1 MQKRIE
7 DFLKFLAEEKDFSD
21 NTLAAYNNDLT
32 QFRQFL
38 QGEAILLSEKPVG
51 ARTENE
57 NNHAAVT
64 GNTKQSREKRSS
76 NGNGSNETASEH
88 PTNGGNG
95 GRAALLVNG
104 HNHESDYGP
113 ELEADEVENH
123 NGGRVVNGHDG
134 HLPTDDWARV
144 GKEKILAYILFLK
157 ERKYATSTVARK
169 IAAVKS
175 FFHFLT
181 AQAVISHDPTDN
193 LDSPRVNKYLP
204 KAISV
209 SDIENLLVQPTRH
222 TGPEALRDLAMLG
235 LLYGT
240 GMRVTELVSLNL
252 DDVDLATTRVRCAG
266 KGSKTRMIPIRPD
279 QKQALEAYMSHARP
293 QMVGHNGETS
303 VFVNHRGHRLT
314 RQGFWLILKAY
325 ADEAGIA
332 DITPHTLR
340 HSFAT
345 HMLGEGE
352 NLRRVQE
359 LLGHASISTTQ
370 IYTQVNAN
378 AKRNDAKRTVKIGRE
393 ELPINSIE
401 DTLPVPKEAARSS
414 RRARKVNQP
423 APV

>member
-7 DFLKFLAEEKDFSD
+7 SFLKFLSEDKDFSD

-32 QFRQFL
+32 QFWQFL
-38 QGEAILLSEKPVG
+38 QGESILL
-51 ARTENE
+51 NE
-57 NNHAAVT
+57 EP
-64 GNTKQSREKRSS
+64 GGENTKSENGHDAVNNTKPTKRQR
-76 NGNGSNETASEH
+76 NGEVEPTSKS
-88 PTNGGNG
+88 PTNGGQTSRPILLING
-95 GRAALLVNG
+95 FA
-104 HNHESDYGP
+104 HENDFGP
-113 ELEADEVENH
+113 ELEADELGERK
-123 NGGRVVNGHDG
+123 GGRVVNGHG
-134 HLPTDDWARV
+134 GYLPIESWSQV
-144 GKEKILAYILFLK
+144 GKEQILDYILFLK
-157 ERKYATSTVARK
+157 ERNYATSTVARK

-175 FFHFLT
+175 FFHFLK
-181 AQAVISHDPTDN
+181 ARDVVDYDPTEN

-209 SDIENLLVQPTRH
+209 DEIHRLLEQPLH
-222 TGPEALRDLAMLG
+222 HNGPEALRDLAMLG

-252 DDVDLATTRVRCAG
+252 VDLDLSEDKVYCDG
-266 KGSKTRMIPIRPD
+266 KGNKGRLIPIRPD
-279 QKQALEAYMSHARP
+279 QKVALSAYLTQSRL
-293 QMVGHNGETS
+293 QLVGNNGETA

-325 ADEAGIA
+325 ADQAGIS

-340 HSFAT
+340 HSFAA

-378 AKRNDAKRTVKIGRE
+378 AKRLDAKRTIKIGLE
-393 ELPINSIE
+393 EVTINPPEDKLPDVKSAN
-401 DTLPVPKEAARSS
+401 T
-414 RRARKVNQP
+414 RRKHASQS
-423 APV
+423 A

>member
-7 DFLKFLAEEKDFSD
+7 EFLKFLAEDKDFSD

-38 QGEAILLSEKPVG
+38 QGESILLNEKPTG
-51 ARTENE
+51 DDTKSENGHE
-57 NNHAAVT
+57 AV
-64 GNTKQSREKRSS
+64 NDAKRSRGKRRRNS
-76 NGNGSNETASEH
+76 VEEPASEL
-88 PTNGGNG
+88 TANGGKVSQPT
-95 GRAALLVNG
+95 LKVNG
-104 HNHESDYGP
+104 HAHEDDFGP
-113 ELEADEVENH
+113 ELEANEVGDRD
-123 NGGRVVNGHDG
+123 GGRVVNGQDG
-134 HLPTDDWARV
+134 HLPTDNWSRV
-144 GKEKILAYILFLK
+144 GKEQILAYILFLK
-157 ERKYATSTVARK
+157 ERNYATSTVARK

-181 AQAVISHDPTDN
+181 AQKLVGYDPTEN

-209 SDIENLLVQPTRH
+209 NEIQALLEQPLRH
-222 TGPEALRDLAMLG
+222 GGPEALRDQAMLG

-240 GMRVTELVSLNL
+240 GMRVTELVSLNIDDL
-252 DDVDLATTRVRCAG
+252 DLPNSKVRCAG
-266 KGSKTRMIPIRPD
+266 KGNKARLIPIRPD
-279 QKQALEAYMSHARP
+279 QKIALEAYLNQARGHL
-293 QMVGHNGETS
+293 VGNNGETS

-325 ADEAGIA
+325 ADEAGVG

-340 HSFAT
+340 HSFAA

-378 AKRNDAKRTVKIGRE
+378 SKRTDPKRTIKIGRE
-393 ELPINSIE
+393 EIPINPPELSN
-401 DTLPVPKEAARSS
+401 PKGAGAGN
-414 RRARKVNQP
+414 RRKRASQS
-423 APV
+423 ASA

>member
-1 MQKRIE
+1 MQKRI
-7 DFLKFLAEEKDFSD
+7 DAFLKFLSEDKDFSD

-38 QGEAILLSEKPVG
+38 QGESILIGEVPVG
-51 ARTENE
+51 ASTESE
-57 NNHAAVT
+57 NGHEAVDDTKRSRGKRRRNGVAETAAV
-64 GNTKQSREKRSS
+64 SS
-76 NGNGSNETASEH
+76 A
-88 PTNGGNG
+88 NGGQVS
-95 GRAALLVNG
+95 RTSLLVNG
-104 HNHESDYGP
+104 HALESDFGP
-113 ELEADEVENH
+113 ELEADEEENRS
-123 NGGRVVNGHDG
+123 GGRVVNGNG
-134 HLPTDDWARV
+134 HARHYLPEDDWSRV
-144 GKEKILAYILFLK
+144 GKEQILAYILFLK
-157 ERKYATSTVARK
+157 ERNYATSTVARK

-181 AQAVISHDPTDN
+181 DQGGLGYDPTEN

-209 SDIENLLVQPTRH
+209 NDIHKLLEQPIRH
-222 TGPEALRDLAMLG
+222 GGPEALRDQAMLG

-252 DDVDLATTRVRCAG
+252 DDVDLSSAKVRCAG
-266 KGSKTRMIPIRPD
+266 KGNKARLIPIRAD
-279 QKQALEAYMSHARP
+279 QKLSLAAYLSQARP
-293 QMVGHNGETS
+293 QLVGNNGETG

-325 ADEAGIA
+325 ADEAGIS

-340 HSFAT
+340 HSFAA

-378 AKRNDAKRTVKIGRE
+378 SKRADAKRTVKIGRDE
-393 ELPINSIE
+393 VAIN
-401 DTLPVPKEAARSS
+401 PVENKALEPKSPSAPTRR
-414 RRARKVNQP
+414 RRANQSAP
-423 APV
+423 A